1 MNFDGKNLLLYAV
14 GGSDGTEKN
23 KFFADLES
31 ALKGGITCFQ
41 LREKHLLFDEF
52 LAEAKEVKKLCA
64 KYSVPLVINDNIE
77 IALKSGADGVHVG
90 QDDMNIA
97 EARKIAGERLVI
109 GVSAHN
115 VEEALL
121 AEKNGA
127 DYLGSG
133 AVFGSRTKSNVRTL
147 PLETLRNICSSVKI
161 PVVAIGGINKD
172 NITCLAGSGIDGVA
186 LVSAIFGAT
195 DIETECRM
203 LKKLAEEV
211 VIQETDHQS

>member
-1 MNFDGKNLLLYAV
+1 MSFDGKNLLLYAV

-41 LREKHLLFDEF
+41 LREKHLHFDEF

-64 KYSVPLVINDNIE
+64 KYSVPLIINDNIE
-77 IALKSGADGVHVG
+77 IALSSGADGVHVG
-90 QDDMNIA
+90 QDDGDVA
-97 EARKIAGERLVI
+97 EVRKTAGERLVI

-133 AVFGSRTKSNVRTL
+133 AVFGSRTKSNVHTL
-147 PLETLRNICSSVKI
+147 PLETLKNICSSVKI
-161 PVVAIGGINKD
+161 PVVAIGGINET
-172 NITCLAGSGIDGVA
+172 NMMHLSGSGISGVA

-203 LKKLAEEV
+203 LKKLAERTF
-211 VIQETDHQS
+211 I

>member
-1 MNFDGKNLLLYAV
+1 MNFTGKNLLLYAV
-14 GGSDGTEKN
+14 GGANGTEKN

-41 LREKHLLFDEF
+41 LREKHLPFEEF

-64 KYSVPLVINDNIE
+64 KYSVPLIINDNIE
-77 IALKSGADGVHVG
+77 IALLSGADGVHVG
-90 QDDMNIA
+90 QDDMNIS
-97 EARKIAGERLVI
+97 EARKIAGDKLVI

-133 AVFGSRTKSNVRTL
+133 AVFGSRTKSNVHTL
-147 PLETLRNICSSVKI
+147 PLETLKNICSSVKI

-172 NITCLAGSGIDGVA
+172 NILQLSGSGINGAA

-195 DIETECRM
+195 DIESECRM
-203 LKKLAEEV
+203 LKKLAEHAF
-211 VIQETDHQS
+211 I

>member
-1 MNFDGKNLLLYAV
+1 MSFDGKNLLLYAV

-23 KFFADLES
+23 KFFTDLES

-41 LREKHLLFDEF
+41 LREKHLSSDEF

-64 KYSVPLVINDNIE
+64 KYSVPLIINDNIE
-77 IALKSGADGVHVG
+77 IALSSGADGVHVG
-90 QDDMNIA
+90 QDDMNIV
-97 EARKIAGERLVI
+97 EVRKIAGEKLVI

-133 AVFGSRTKSNVRTL
+133 AVFGSQTKSNVHTL
-147 PLETLRNICSSVKI
+147 PLETLRNICSSAKI

-172 NITCLAGSGIDGVA
+172 NMMQLAGSGIDGVA

-203 LKKLAEEV
+203 LKKLAEKV
-211 VIQETDHQS
+211 VKG

>member
-23 KFFADLES
+23 KFFTDLES

-41 LREKHLLFDEF
+41 LREKHLSFDEF
-52 LAEAKEVKKLCA
+52 LTEANEVKKLCA
-64 KYSVPLVINDNIE
+64 KYSVPLIINDNIE
-77 IALKSGADGVHVG
+77 IALQSGADGIHVG

-133 AVFGSRTKSNVRTL
+133 AVFGSQTKSNVRTL
-147 PLETLRNICSSVKI
+147 PFETLRNICSSVKI
-161 PVVAIGGINKD
+161 PVVAIGGINKE
-172 NITCLAGSGIDGVA
+172 NITRLAGSGIDGVA
-186 LVSAIFGAT
+186 LVSAIFCAN
-195 DIETECRM
+195 DIETGCRM

-211 VIQETDHQS
+211 VKG

>member
-1 MNFDGKNLLLYAV
+1 MDFTEKNLLLYAV
-14 GGSDGTEKN
+14 GGANGTEKN
-23 KFFADLES
+23 KFFFDLES

-52 LAEAKEVKKLCA
+52 LAEAREVKKLCA
-64 KYSVPLVINDNIE
+64 KYSVPLIINDNTE
-77 IALKSGADGVHVG
+77 IALESGADGVHIG
-90 QDDMNIA
+90 QDDMNIT

-133 AVFGSRTKSNVRTL
+133 AVFGSQTKSNVHTL

-161 PVVAIGGINKD
+161 PVVAIGGINE
-172 NITCLAGSGIDGVA
+172 NNMMRLAGTGINGVA
-186 LVSAIFGAT
+186 IISAIFGAV
-195 DIETECRM
+195 DVESKCKELRRLSEKI
-203 LKKLAEEV
+203 V
-211 VIQETDHQS
+211 SF

>member
-1 MNFDGKNLLLYAV
+1 MSFERKNLLLYAV
-14 GGSDGTEKN
+14 GGANGTEKN

-41 LREKHLLFDEF
+41 LREKHLPFDEF

-64 KYSVPLVINDNIE
+64 KYSVPLIINDNIE
-77 IALKSGADGVHVG
+77 IALSSGADGVHVG
-90 QDDMNIA
+90 QDDMNIV
-97 EARKIAGERLVI
+97 EARKIAGKKLVI

-133 AVFGSRTKSNVRTL
+133 AVFGSQTKSNVHTL
-147 PLETLRNICSSVKI
+147 PLETLKNICSSVKI

-172 NITCLAGSGIDGVA
+172 NISRLSGSGISGVA
-186 LVSAIFGAT
+186 LVSAVFGVT
-195 DIETECRM
+195 DIENECIM
-203 LKKLAEEV
+203 LKKLAEKV
-211 VIQETDHQS
+211 VKG

>member
-1 MNFDGKNLLLYAV
+1 MFGVSMSFDGKNLLLYAV

-23 KFFADLES
+23 KFFTDLES

-41 LREKHLLFDEF
+41 LREKHIAFDEF

-64 KYSVPLVINDNIE
+64 KYSVPLIINDSIE
-77 IALKSGADGVHVG
+77 IALLSGADGVHVG
-90 QDDMNIA
+90 QDDTNIT
-97 EARKIAGERLVI
+97 EARKIAGDKLVI
-109 GVSAHN
+109 GVSAHK

-133 AVFGSRTKSNVRTL
+133 AVFGSRTKSNVHTL
-147 PLETLRNICSSVKI
+147 PLETLKNICSSVKI

-172 NITCLAGSGIDGVA
+172 NITLLAGSGINGVA

-195 DIETECRM
+195 DIETECIM
-203 LKKLAEEV
+203 LKKLAERL
-211 VIQETDHQS
+211 